1 MLVFKKDEY
10 CNGFSHPKNVWNDG
24 SGLAK
29 VSEEAKHH
37 ELAQSPEPFFGL
49 VQLVQ
54 RGDREQLPSTSIQA
68 TPANEYP
75 DVHSHPRN
83 DQKTEE
89 Y

>member
-1 MLVFKKDEY
+1 M
-10 CNGFSHPKNVWNDG
+10 GSHIRRMYGMMEVDWRKCLRKRNIMN
-24 SGLAK
+24 S
-29 VSEEAKHH
+29 HNR
-37 ELAQSPEPFFGL
+37 PEPFFGL

-54 RGDREQLPSTSIQA
+54 RGDREQLPLTSIQA